1 MRCRRRSR
9 HPPTPHSPPAMPVRC
24 PPTPTSG
31 RAALSSPCPSR
42 RSSLLQRHHLRPLLA
57 CRGEPRAERLDV
69 AHPTREALDST
80 RPDTEEVARIHGP
93 QLARAARERRSRWPD
108 HRRLRVLATE
118 LEPPWHPPKRLGR
131 RSLYPPELLARAS
144 HLVGASRFERP
155 TTCAQGRCAT
165 RLRYAPSK
173 GTRLRNTDSR
183 PHATLTRLRRGRVG
197 RRARARRAPG

>member
-69 AHPTREALDST
+69 AHPTREALNST
-80 RPDTEEVARIHGP
+80 RPDAEDVARIHGP
-93 QLARAARERRSRWPD
+93 QLARAARERRSRQANAGPAIAAFAFLPRSWSP
-108 HRRLRVLATE
+108 RGTPENA
-118 LEPPWHPPKRLGR
+118 LEGGRSIHLG
-131 RSLYPPELLARAS
+131 
-144 HLVGASRFERP
+144 
-155 TTCAQGRCAT
+155 
-165 RLRYAPSK
+165 
-173 GTRLRNTDSR
+173 
-183 PHATLTRLRRGRVG
+183 
-197 RRARARRAPG
+197 